1 MTEFNLAHEHHNMI
15 GAPAATS
22 ALQVIFITE
31 DGILLGY
38 STVTKAVLDARTD
51 CAPGC
56 LILDT
61 TNVRWY
67 VNQGT
72 KASPDFQYISTYTD
86 A

>member
-1 MTEFNLAHEHHNMI
+1 MVA
-15 GAPAATS
+15 APKAVAT
-22 ALQVIFITE
+22 LQVMFKSE

-38 STVTKAVLDARTD
+38 STATKAVLDLRTD

-67 VNQGT
+67 KNAGT
-72 KASPDFQYISTYTD
+72 KASPDFQYIATYTD